1 MEGEATVWIAMILL
15 AGLIA
20 LWAGAREAMVQHRL
34 RRKGIHARGLVVGHS
49 LRGAGKDGGP
59 PSRTAVVEFVDA
71 RGSRH
76 TLQPGMSGVKGL
88 PVGGEV
94 PVRYLLDA
102 PEGARIDRTGK
113 RVGEVGFPLVL
124 GTLFTAIGIWM
135 LATGR

>member
-1 MEGEATVWIAMILL
+1 MWVALVLL
-15 AGLIA
+15 AGLTT
-20 LWAGAREAMVQHRL
+20 LWFGTREAVLRHRL
-34 RRKGIHARGLVVGHS
+34 RRKGIRARGLVVRHD

-76 TLQPGMSGVKGL
+76 TLQAGSSGVKGL

-94 PVRYLLDA
+94 PVRYLHDV
-102 PEGARIDRTGK
+102 PERARIDLIGK
-113 RVGEVGFPLVL
+113 RIVDVAFPLAL